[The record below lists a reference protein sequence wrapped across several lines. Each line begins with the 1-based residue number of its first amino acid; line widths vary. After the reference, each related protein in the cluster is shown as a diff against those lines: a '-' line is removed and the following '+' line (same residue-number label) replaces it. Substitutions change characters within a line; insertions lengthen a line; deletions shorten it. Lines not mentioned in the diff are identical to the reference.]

1 MNIADFVGAPVQDPP
16 DETIHHTPTC
26 SSPAPT
32 TSSPQPEPRGRK
44 RAWLIAVLLGAVA
57 LGALAGWAAARAV
70 AVDQLATP
78 VQQASPMPAEVANT
92 AEIFIARYL
101 SGQIT
106 GAETLYTGDAPEPTG
121 TWINHTAAVAGT
133 TTGNGIWEV
142 TVAVDS
148 LEPIDDVFTPVE
160 LRYFVVPISTQGGRT
175 FAVAAPSLIP
185 NPGEPVGESRF
196 DLQVPPDQATTAARF
211 LEEYLTAGPEI
222 ARYVSV
228 PSPIDVFS
236 TAPYVDVKPTMLGA
250 DSLGRIKASVTAT
263 NERNVTHRL
272 EYVLTLSLQS
282 DVWVVSDL
290 GTAGG

>member
-1 MNIADFVGAPVQDPP
+1 
-16 DETIHHTPTC
+16 
-26 SSPAPT
+26 
-32 TSSPQPEPRGRK
+32 
-44 RAWLIAVLLGAVA
+44 
-57 LGALAGWAAARAV
+57 
-70 AVDQLATP
+70 
-78 VQQASPMPAEVANT
+78 MPAEVANT

-101 SGQIT
+101 TGQVT
-106 GAETLYTGDAPEPTG
+106 GTETLYTGGAPEPTG
-121 TWINHTAAVAGT
+121 TWINHAAAVSGT

-148 LEPIDDVFTPVE
+148 LEPVDDVFTPLE
-160 LRYFVVPISTQGGRT
+160 LRYFVVPISTRGGRT

-185 NPGEPVGESRF
+185 SPGEPVSESRF

-228 PSPIDVFS
+228 PSPIDVFT
-236 TAPYVDVKPTMLGA
+236 TAPYVEVKPTMLGM
-250 DSLGRIKASVTAT
+250 DSLGRIKASVKAT

-282 DVWVVSDL
+282 EVWVISDL
-290 GTAGG
+290 GAAGG